1 MIELAVVPAFMDNYI
16 YLGGNPAPGECFVVD
31 PGDAAPALAE
41 AERRGWRVTSVL
53 NTHWHGDHTAG
64 NAAVRAATGAPIT
77 GPAAEAEKIRTLD
90 HTVREGDR
98 VTAAGFEA
106 RVLDIPGHTA
116 GHIAFVFD
124 ALGLAFVGDT
134 IFAAGCGR
142 LLEGTAQQMW
152 DSLAKL
158 MALPD
163 ATRLACAHEYTLANL
178 AFAEHIEPGNSATV
192 AAIAEARAAR
202 AQGVPT
208 VPTTVAAER
217 AVNPF
222 VRAGSVAEFARRR
235 AAKDAFKGPDL

>member
-1 MIELAVVPAFMDNYI
+1 MIELAVVSAFADNYI
-16 YLGGNPAPGECFVVD
+16 YLGGNPATRECFVVD
-31 PGDAAPALAE
+31 PGDGAPALAE

-53 NTHWHGDHTAG
+53 NTHWHGDHTGG
-64 NAAVRAATGAPIT
+64 NAAVRAATDAPVT
-77 GPAAEAEKIRTLD
+77 GPAAEAAKIRALD
-90 HTVREGDR
+90 HPVREGDR

-124 ALGLAFVGDT
+124 ELQIAFVGDT

-142 LLEGTAQQMW
+142 LLEGTADQMW
-152 DSLAKL
+152 HSLTKL

-163 ATRLACAHEYTLANL
+163 STLLACAHEYTLANL
-178 AFAEHIEPGNSATV
+178 AFAEHVEPGSPAV
-192 AAIAEARAAR
+192 AAAIADAKAAR

-217 AVNPF
+217 TVNPF
-222 VRAGSVAEFARRR
+222 VRAGSAAEFARRR
-235 AAKDAFKGPDL
+235 AAKDAFRG